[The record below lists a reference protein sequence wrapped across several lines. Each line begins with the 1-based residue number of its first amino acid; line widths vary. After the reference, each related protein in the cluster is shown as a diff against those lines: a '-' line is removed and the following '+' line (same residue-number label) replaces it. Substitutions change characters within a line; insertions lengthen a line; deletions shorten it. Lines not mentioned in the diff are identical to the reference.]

1 MPPEQ
6 AISYFDLDAKEQAD
20 LLRQME
26 VELGV
31 AAAILEKDI
40 WLCLVLEK
48 LFELPGKKPMV
59 FKGGTSLSKVYQAIN
74 RFSEDIDVTIDWR
87 SLRADAPDEEA
98 VTALSKTKKRQLS
111 DQIKLLLEGHIETV
125 VLPELAAALKTV
137 VPDIN
142 TAYET
147 DDEGN
152 EQKDKLRVSY
162 PSVVENTI
170 DYLKAS
176 VLLEFGA
183 RNPIE
188 PGELHEIS
196 PDVAF
201 KFPQIKFP
209 KAKVEVLSPHRTFWE
224 KATLIH
230 DECHRTEMRAGAKR
244 MSRHWYDLAR
254 LADHAIGPRALQE
267 LLIFEN
273 VLLVKETFFSYNYS
287 RYDLCTTGHFK
298 LVPEGEFIEA
308 LRADYEAMASS
319 KMFYGEHLDF
329 DAIIVRLT
337 ALQQNINAQFAKPLL
352 DSQA

>member
-6 AISYFDLDAKEQAD
+6 AVSYFDLDAKEQAD

-59 FKGGTSLSKVYQAIN
+59 FKGGTSLSKVYKAIN

-87 SLRADAPDEEA
+87 SLRTDAPDKEA
-98 VTALSKTKKRQLS
+98 VTALSKTKKGQLS
-111 DQIKLLLEGHIETV
+111 NQIKLQLEGHIEAI
-125 VLPELAAALKTV
+125 VLPELGDALRAV
-137 VPDIN
+137 VPDI
-142 TAYET
+142 TTSYET
-147 DDEGN
+147 DDEGK

-170 DYLKAS
+170 GYLKAS

-196 PDVAF
+196 PDVAS
-201 KFPQIKFP
+201 KFPEIKFP
-209 KAKVEVLSPHRTFWE
+209 NAKVEVLSPHRTFWE

-230 DECHRTEMRAGAKR
+230 DECHRTTMRAEAKR

-254 LADHAIGPRALQE
+254 LADHEIGPRALQE
-267 LLIFEN
+267 PLIFES
-273 VLLVKETFFSYNYS
+273 VLLAKQTFFAYNYS
-287 RYDLCTTGHFK
+287 RYDLCSTGHFK
-298 LVPEGEFIEA
+298 LVPDGELIEA
-308 LRADYEAMASS
+308 LRVDYEAMASS

-329 DAIIVRLT
+329 DAIVLRLT
-337 ALQQNINAQFAKPLL
+337 ALQLDINAQFAKPPL